1 MYSLKNSKYKK
12 SLSIII
18 FRKFQMQDRLQ
29 FTFLIKPQLIT
40 NIMKSNPIKKILVI
54 LEVDKKTVF
63 QAPVENTW
71 ISG

>member
-1 MYSLKNSKYKK
+1 
-12 SLSIII
+12 
-18 FRKFQMQDRLQ
+18 MQDRLQ